1 MLNYLWNINTRAK
14 LIVLF
19 SSIILGASVAMFML
33 IQLASNGDKLLES
46 ERLYGELQGSL
57 TAASLV
63 KASGQQPGAELRN
76 QLSQVNHRLLELSD
90 DLPGDNSFQYA
101 HKEVMNFSRTL
112 EQPSSVDV
120 SEEIMAQIRS
130 ERGQLNT
137 VINDWHAKNK
147 SKTISDSLMSLLA
160 LLLICFLLPVVT
172 LAIIA
177 SGVVYRL
184 KEAKRRAVLLSDGY
198 LKRYPKE
205 EGLDD
210 SSEMLRQ
217 FTTMSINIEES
228 IHGVSDVASS
238 VHQQATTIAGV
249 SQMLNSIIGVQKE
262 SISETMTLMHQMDEE
277 VKTYTTSAE
286 EAEGLAAEASSVA
299 TRGGEVIQ
307 QSIDAMASIS
317 ESSNEISNTIS
328 VIDDIAFQTNLLALN
343 AAVEAA
349 RSGEHGRGFAVVAA
363 EVRNL
368 AQRSAE
374 AAKEIS
380 GLIEASKKRVFEG
393 EALAQA
399 SSGILTDI
407 INSVEKVGVNIS
419 SIGDASRKQSKDIT
433 ATVDSMSKMV
443 GRVKKSQ
450 GLLSQANDTSVSLLM
465 DVEKLRESVSFFKIH
480 DESENEY
487 SSSSSS
493 FEKFQDNTVHP
504 YTGAGY
510 EAEQGDIDRG
520 NQPMQATG

>member
-1 MLNYLWNINTRAK
+1 MLNFLWNINTPAK
-14 LIVLF
+14 LLILF
-19 SSIILGASVAMFML
+19 SSMILGGSVAAIIL
-33 IQLASNGDKLLES
+33 IQLAANGDKILES
-46 ERLYGELQGSL
+46 ERIYGEIQNSL
-57 TAASLV
+57 TAASLLQ
-63 KASGQQPGAELRN
+63 ASGQRPGAELKN
-76 QLSQVNHRLLELSD
+76 YLLQANHRLLELSN
-90 DLPGDNSFQYA
+90 DLSEDNSYQA
-101 HKEVMNFSRTL
+101 IHSEVMSFTRSLGET
-112 EQPSSVDV
+112 QTASV
-120 SEEIMAQIRS
+120 SEETMTQIRLQ
-130 ERGQLNT
+130 RGQLNT
-137 VINDWHAKNK
+137 ILKDWHSRYNNK
-147 SKTISDSLMSLLA
+147 SISDGLASLLVI
-160 LLLICFLLPVVT
+160 LLICFLLPVVT

-184 KEAKRRAVLLSDGY
+184 REAKRRAVLLSDGH
-198 LKRYPKE
+198 LRRYPKE
-205 EGLDD
+205 EGHDD

-238 VHQQATTIAGV
+238 VHQQATTIADV
-249 SQMLNSIIGVQKE
+249 SQTLNSIIGVQKK
-262 SISETMTLMHQMDEE
+262 SISNTMTLMHQMDEE
-277 VKTYTTSAE
+277 VKTYTASAE

-299 TRGGEVIQ
+299 TRGGDVIQ

-374 AAKEIS
+374 AAKEIA
-380 GLIEASKKRVFEG
+380 GLIEASKKRVSQG

-407 INSVEKVGVNIS
+407 ISSVEKVGVNIS

-433 ATVDSMSKMV
+433 DTVDAMTGMV
-443 GRVKKSQ
+443 ERVKNSQ
-450 GLLSQANDTSVSLLM
+450 GLLSQAGETSVSLLT

-480 DESENEY
+480 DESEREY
-487 SSSSSS
+487 VSTSSLVT
-493 FEKFQDNTVHP
+493 KPQDNTVHQ
-504 YTGAGY
+504 YTGMGY
-510 EAEQGDIDRG
+510 GVEQEDIDSD
-520 NQPMQATG
+520 NQPIRAIG

>member
-1 MLNYLWNINTRAK
+1 MLNFLWNINTPAK
-14 LIVLF
+14 LLVLF
-19 SSIILGASVAMFML
+19 SSIILGGSVAVIML
-33 IQLASNGDKLLES
+33 IQLASNGDKFLES
-46 ERLYGELQGSL
+46 ERLYGEMQNRL
-57 TAASLV
+57 TASSLL
-63 KASGQQPGAELRN
+63 KASGQQPGDELLGSIAQDSN
-76 QLSQVNHRLLELSD
+76 RLLELSED
-90 DLPGDNSFQYA
+90 IATDNSYQAIHNEILVYTRSSKQA
-101 HKEVMNFSRTL
+101 HTEDL
-112 EQPSSVDV
+112 
-120 SEEIMAQIRS
+120 SEEVSNQIIS
-130 ERGQLNT
+130 ERGQLNSLL
-137 VINDWHAKNK
+137 NDWHSRNN
-147 SKTISDSLMSLLA
+147 SKTISDSLTSLLA
-160 LLLICFLLPVVT
+160 LLLICFLLPVAT
-172 LAIIA
+172 LAVIA
-177 SGVVYRL
+177 SGVVCRL
-184 KEAKRRAVLLSDGY
+184 KEAKRRAVLLSNGH

-205 EGLDD
+205 KGRDD
-210 SSEMLRQ
+210 SSKMLRQ

-238 VHQQATTIAGV
+238 VHQQATTIADV
-249 SQMLNSIIGVQKE
+249 SQTLNSIIGVQKK
-262 SISETMTLMHQMDEE
+262 SISNTMTRMHQMDEE
-277 VKTYTTSAE
+277 VKTYTANAE
-286 EAEGLAAEASSVA
+286 EAEGLAAEASRVA
-299 TRGGEVIQ
+299 TRGGDVIQ

-374 AAKEIS
+374 AAKEIA
-380 GLIEASKKRVFEG
+380 GLIEASKERVSQG

-407 INSVEKVGVNIS
+407 ISSVEKVGVNIS

-433 ATVDSMSKMV
+433 DTVDAMTGMV
-443 GRVKKSQ
+443 ERVKNSQ
-450 GLLSQANDTSVSLLM
+450 GLLSQASETSVSILT

-487 SSSSSS
+487 SSSSTS
-493 FEKFQDNTVHP
+493 FAKLQDNTVHP

-510 EAEQGDIDRG
+510 EAERGDIDSG

>member
-1 MLNYLWNINTRAK
+1 MLNFLWNINTRAK
-14 LIVLF
+14 MTVLF
-19 SSIILGASVAMFML
+19 SSIILGAGVAIFML

-46 ERLYGELQGSL
+46 ERLYGELQNSL
-57 TAASLV
+57 TAASLA
-63 KASGQQPGAELRN
+63 KASGQQPGAELRK
-76 QLSQVNHRLLELSD
+76 QLSQVNHRLLELSH
-90 DLPGDNSFQYA
+90 DLSADNSFQGV
-101 HKEVMNFSRTL
+101 HKEVLDFSRTL
-112 EQPSSVDV
+112 EQPPSVDI

-130 ERGQLNT
+130 ERGKLNS
-137 VINDWHAKNK
+137 VINDWHARNN
-147 SKTISDSLMSLLA
+147 SKTISDSLTSLLA
-160 LLLICFLLPVVT
+160 LLLICFLLPVAT
-172 LAIIA
+172 LAVIA

-184 KEAKRRAVLLSDGY
+184 KEAKRRAVLLSNGH

-205 EGLDD
+205 EGRDD

-228 IHGVSDVASS
+228 IHGVSNVASS
-238 VHQQATTIAGV
+238 VHQQATTIADV
-249 SQMLNSIIGVQKE
+249 SQTLNSIIGVQKE
-262 SISETMTLMHQMDEE
+262 SINNTMTLMHQMDEE
-277 VKTYTTSAE
+277 VKTYTADAE
-286 EAEGLAAEASSVA
+286 EAEGLAAEASRVA
-299 TRGGEVIQ
+299 TRGGDVIQ

-374 AAKEIS
+374 AAKEIA
-380 GLIEASKKRVFEG
+380 GLIDASKERVSQG

-407 INSVEKVGVNIS
+407 ISSVEKVGVNIS
-419 SIGDASRKQSKDIT
+419 RIGDASRKQSKDIT
-433 ATVDSMSKMV
+433 DTVDAMTGMV
-443 GRVKKSQ
+443 GRVKNSQ
-450 GLLSQANDTSVSLLM
+450 GLLSQASETSVSLLT

-480 DESENEY
+480 DELASDD
-487 SSSSSS
+487 SSS
-493 FEKFQDNTVHP
+493 FSSLAKIHQH
-504 YTGAGY
+504 TGAGMRF
-510 EAEQGDIDRG
+510 EQEVVDSG
-520 NQPMQATG
+520 NQPIRVAR